1 MPERRVAFLLP
12 SDSERYTGGHI
23 YDARV
28 IHELRA
34 RGWAIE
40 AYDLPPGFPHPDA
53 AALLESERLLAHF
66 PQGALVLSD
75 SYATSTMPAA
85 LAAHGGR
92 LRLVAFVHHPFAAEP
107 GLEPGRRRN
116 LVTAERL
123 ALQHLTRAIVT
134 SRLTAATL
142 ERDYGLP
149 AGRITLA
156 YPGTDPAP
164 PARGSRSAA
173 PLLLAV
179 GTVMPRKDHLG
190 LVEALRTLC
199 DLPWRLRIVGNLARF
214 PDTVAQVR
222 ARAAALGIA
231 GRIELAGEL
240 SPGALA
246 AAWHGADLVVS
257 ASHHEGF
264 GMALAEGIA
273 RGLPA
278 VAVAGGAVPE
288 WLTPEAALLVP
299 LGDPAALAA
308 ALRAAIRDRPLR
320 QRLRA
325 GALRLR
331 ERLPSWQAVAL
342 AVERALLAA
351 AAMPLPYQRR
361 DLRPGGPVEHG
372 LRPSTV

>member
-1 MPERRVAFLLP
+1 MPEHRVAFLLP

-34 RGWAIE
+34 RGWAID

-66 PQGALVLSD
+66 PQGALILSD
-75 SYATSTMPAA
+75 SYATSTMPEA

-107 GLEPGRRRN
+107 GLEQGRRRG
-116 LVTAERL
+116 LMAAERL
-123 ALQHLTRAIVT
+123 ALPRLTHAIVT

-190 LVEALRTLC
+190 LVEALHMLR

-214 PDTVAQVR
+214 PDTVAQIR
-222 ARAAALGIA
+222 ARVAALGITD
-231 GRIELAGEL
+231 RVELAGEL
-240 SPGALA
+240 SPSALA

-278 VAVAGGAVPE
+278 VAVAGGAIPE
-288 WLTPEAALLVP
+288 WLAPEAALLVP
-299 LGDPAALAA
+299 LGDPAALAT
-308 ALRAAIRDRPLR
+308 ALRAAILDRPLR

-331 ERLPSWQAVAL
+331 ERLPSWPAAAL

-351 AAMPLPYQRR
+351 AATPLRNQRSEF
-361 DLRPGGPVEHG
+361 RPEGSVEHA
-372 LRPSTV
+372 LCPATI

>member
-66 PQGALVLSD
+66 PQGALILSD
-75 SYATSTMPAA
+75 SYATSTMPEA

-107 GLEPGRRRN
+107 GLEPDRRRR
-116 LVTAERL
+116 LMAAERL
-123 ALQHLTRAIVT
+123 ALPCLTHAIVT

-179 GTVMPRKDHLG
+179 GTVMPRKDHPG
-190 LVEALRTLC
+190 LVEALGTLC
-199 DLPWRLRIVGNLARF
+199 DLPWRLRIIGNLARF
-214 PDTVAQVR
+214 PNTVAQVR
-222 ARAAALGIA
+222 ARATVLEIA

-257 ASHHEGF
+257 ASRHEGF

-278 VAVAGGAVPE
+278 VAVAGGAIPE

-299 LGDPAALAA
+299 LGDPTALAT
-308 ALRAAIRDRPLR
+308 ALRAAILDRPLR

-331 ERLPSWQAVAL
+331 ERLPSWQATAL

-351 AAMPLPYQRR
+351 AATPLWNQRR
-361 DLRPGGPVEHG
+361 GLPQGAVQHELRA
-372 LRPSTV
+372 TTI